1 MNGGVMLSQQLRA
14 AAGYGPPAVPFASLP
29 DPSSVP
35 GQVRQ
40 ISDAGPAPGIEL
52 ISDGTLWRPRGG
64 RQLLAARGNNPV
76 TVQNAGGAFAETLGP
91 FPGGLVRAGM
101 QLRMAHRASLGIAG
115 SFVART
121 VELRVDASGG
131 AFGGGQKFTYLG
143 GGTANINTRQ
153 RIEGVIDVLSDTSA
167 AHRGLQESQDGYFLN
182 GTNSQLSPTVDFSAE
197 WAIKVY
203 MKSGNET
210 AVNITAASWSAGVV
224 TFTAASHTLAVGDK
238 TTVAGITPSGYN
250 GVYTVLSVPNANTFT
265 AALASDPGAYTS
277 GGTSSRISNVI
288 SQSYSLELVG

>member
-1 MNGGVMLSQQLRA
+1 
-14 AAGYGPPAVPFASLP
+14 
-29 DPSSVP
+29 
-35 GQVRQ
+35 
-40 ISDAGPAPGIEL
+40 
-52 ISDGTLWRPRGG
+52 
-64 RQLLAARGNNPV
+64 LLAARGNNPV
-76 TVQNAGGAFAETLGP
+76 TVQNADGAFAETLGP

-115 SFVART
+115 SFVARG

-167 AHRGLQESQDGYFLN
+167 AHRGMQESQDGYFLN
-182 GTNSQLSPTVDFSAE
+182 GTNPQLSPVVDFSAE

-203 MKSGNET
+203 LKSGNET
-210 AVNITAASWSAGVV
+210 AVNITAAVWDGGVV
-224 TFTAASHTLAVGDK
+224 EFVATNHTLAVGDK
-238 TTVAGITPSGYN
+238 TTIAGITPSGYN
-250 GVYTVLSVPNANTFT
+250 GTFVVTTVPDSNAFRV
-265 AALASDPGAYTS
+265 ALASDPGAYTS
-277 GGTSSRISNVI
+277 DGTSSRISNVI